1 MTTPQAAASA
11 GSEHAALLKES
22 VTDFIQRG
30 TDVARA
36 RKLRDTAPG
45 YDRKVWTQMAEF
57 GWTGILVPEDCG
69 GLGLG
74 LREMSI
80 VLEGLAR
87 VLTPEPLNAA
97 AVLAGTAI
105 RESAN
110 RKLKDELLPALVE
123 GKLLPALAW
132 QEQAGDL
139 AGGTP
144 RTSARPFEGALKL
157 SGEKR
162 FVQGGL
168 GADGYAVT
176 AQLDGGLALIWVPA
190 DAGGVTAEPL
200 PQADGRSAATVRLK
214 DVVVPKANVLAEGAA
229 AVAALARAFDDTRV
243 MAGAEL
249 LGTMSRALDMSVEYM
264 KTRVQ
269 FGKPIGSF
277 QALAHR
283 AVDLYVQKELS
294 SAALDDVVAELDRG
308 ATPARRAV
316 LASRLKARCAE
327 AGTRV
332 TREAIQIHGAI
343 GFTDEYDV
351 GLYTKRAMVLAA
363 WLGNAHAHRRRY
375 AALAP
380 AEE

>member
-1 MTTPQAAASA
+1 MTTSQAAASA
-11 GSEHAALLKES
+11 DSEQAALLKQS

-36 RKLRDTAPG
+36 RKLRDTVPG
-45 YDRKVWTQMAEF
+45 FDRKVWAQMAEF
-57 GWTGILVPEDCG
+57 GWTGILVPEDSG

-74 LREMSI
+74 LREMGI

-105 RESAN
+105 RESGN

-139 AGGTP
+139 DGGSP
-144 RTSARPFEGALKL
+144 ALSARPFEGALKL

-176 AQLDGGLALIWVPA
+176 ARLDGGVALIWVPA
-190 DAGGVTAEPL
+190 SAGGVSAEPL

-214 DVVVPKANVLAEGAA
+214 DVVVPKANVLAEGP
-229 AVAALARAFDDTRV
+229 AVTAALQRAFDDTRV
-243 MAGAEL
+243 MVGAEL
-249 LGTMSRALDMSVEYM
+249 LGTMTRALDMSVEYM

-283 AVDLYVQKELS
+283 AVNLHLQKELS
-294 SAALDDVVAELDRG
+294 SAALDAIVAELDRG
-308 ATPARRAV
+308 ASPERRTV
-316 LASRLKARCAE
+316 LASRLKARCSE

>member
-1 MTTPQAAASA
+1 VTSSEAATAA
-11 GSEHAALLKES
+11 GSEHAAPLRQS

-30 TDVARA
+30 TDIARV

-45 YDRKVWTQMAEF
+45 YDRKVWQQMAGF
-57 GWTGILVPEDCG
+57 GWTGILVPEEHG

-74 LREMSI
+74 LHEMAI

-87 VLTPEPLNAA
+87 VLVPEPLNAG
-97 AVLAGTAI
+97 AVLAATAI
-105 RESAN
+105 RESGN
-110 RKLKDELLPALVE
+110 QKLKGELLPALVE
-123 GKLLPALAW
+123 GEVIPALAW
-132 QEQAGDL
+132 QERAGDL
-139 AGGTP
+139 DGGSP
-144 RTSARPFEGALKL
+144 ALSARSFEGALKL

-162 FVQGGL
+162 FVHGGL

-176 AQLDGGLALIWVPA
+176 AQLDGDLALVWVPA
-190 DAGGVTAEPL
+190 DAGGVAAEPL
-200 PQADGRSAATVRLK
+200 PQADGRSAATVRFK
-214 DVVVPKANVLAEGAA
+214 DVVVPKANVLAAGATA
-229 AVAALARAFDDTRV
+229 SAALARAFDDTRV
-243 MAGAEL
+243 MASAEL
-249 LGTMSRALDMSVEYM
+249 LGTMTRALDMSVDYM

-277 QALAHR
+277 QSLAHR
-283 AVDLYVQKELS
+283 AVNLHLQKELS
-294 SAALDDVVAELDRG
+294 SAALDAIVAELDRG
-308 ATPARRAV
+308 ATPQRRAL

-375 AALAP
+375 AALATP
-380 AEE
+380 EE

>member
-1 MTTPQAAASA
+1 MTTSPAAASA
-11 GSEHAALLKES
+11 GSEDAALLKQS

-36 RKLRDTAPG
+36 RKLRDTVPG
-45 YDRKVWTQMAEF
+45 FDRKVWGQMAEF

-74 LREMSI
+74 LREMGI

-105 RESAN
+105 RESGN
-110 RKLKDELLPALVE
+110 RKLKEELLPALVE

-139 AGGTP
+139 AGGSP

-190 DAGGVTAEPL
+190 DATGVAAEAL

-249 LGTMSRALDMSVEYM
+249 LGTMTRALDMSVEYM

-316 LASRLKARCAE
+316 LA
-327 AGTRV
+327 
-332 TREAIQIHGAI
+332 
-343 GFTDEYDV
+343 
-351 GLYTKRAMVLAA
+351 
-363 WLGNAHAHRRRY
+363 
-375 AALAP
+375 
-380 AEE
+380 